1 MLYRN
6 TTISSRLALLLGVS
20 VTAFAAGS
28 PALAQTADWLGATGD
43 FNLGSNWTGGAVPTG
58 TATFTNSPTAMRNVT
73 VTTDN
78 LINTIQFNSN
88 ALAYTLLMTP
98 NHSLVID
105 SVINNS
111 SVEQTLITAAGG
123 AIAIRTSVTGATT
136 LIATVG
142 SFVVFTGPTSSAVGS
157 RFIGQGGDLSANT
170 LSIGSIEGTGTIGFG
185 ALSVGSL
192 NSDTTYAGRIDTPV
206 SLTKVGTGALTLSG
220 ANVHTGGTTI
230 TAGSIIA
237 ANNAAFGTGLVT
249 LNGGILAT
257 TGARTLGNN
266 VSLTSSSAIRV
277 LNATATF
284 SGGIATGG
292 HALSL
297 DGAGNGI
304 ISGVISGSGPVT
316 KSGTGTFT
324 LSGANTYT
332 GATLVDAGTLLAGA
346 AGSLAP
352 NSTLTVATGATLALN
367 GFNQAIGSLAGA
379 GAVTLGAATLSTGS
393 DNGGT
398 TFAGVLSG
406 TGSLTKV
413 GTGAFTLAG
422 ANTYTG
428 ATTVMG
434 GKLVVNGSIASSSGV
449 TVAAG
454 ATLGGSGQVP
464 SLTVN
469 GTLAPGNSPGTLT
482 VNGNLVLGAGSLY
495 LAEVQGAVS
504 DRINVGGTA
513 ALGGTLRIAP
523 LGGAY
528 LFSMPYTLLAAAG
541 GRSGTFGTVDTTGSF
556 GDGVTSAVSYTGND
570 VQLTLT
576 PKPLAPIVDPEPP
589 VAPPTEPPVT
599 PPAPAPSPRLGVGR
613 PANAFAVASGIDAA
627 VANGA
632 NPSALFGIYNLP
644 AAAIPAAVNSL
655 SGEVHTAA
663 PAMANSAAGRFLG
676 TMLDGSGS
684 GRLSGAPNG
693 PGGAAGF
700 TADLPLKQ
708 DAPGRPTLDPA
719 RFSLW
724 GATFGSTGRN
734 DGDRSMGSAHRNLS
748 DAHLAVGVD
757 IRLGSNTVAG
767 VAVAGGQARASLSGG
782 LGKAEADVFQA
793 GLHGRTTI
801 GAANLAAA
809 LGYARLDTD
818 TSRAIPALGRTGVTA
833 SYATQAWSGRI
844 EASLPVASWGGLTLS
859 PLAAFQAVRANSP
872 AAIERDG
879 MGATAGMLTL
889 ARRTDITSRS
899 ELGVQLDANLMA
911 GATPV
916 TGFVRAAWAH
926 YYQRDADLAAALNG
940 LSGARFAVTGAR
952 PDRNAALLAAGA
964 DIRLSQSVSLGMRV
978 DSELSGNTHRIGGN
992 AQLRVSF

>member
-1 MLYRN
+1 M
-6 TTISSRLALLLGVS
+6 RLALLLGVS

-28 PALAQTADWLGATGD
+28 PALTQAAEWLGATGD
-43 FNLGSNWTGGAVPTG
+43 FNLNSNWTGGAVPTNG
-58 TATFTNSPTAMRNVT
+58 TATFTNSPTAVRNVT

-78 LINTIQFNSN
+78 LITSIQYNSN
-88 ALAYTLLMTP
+88 ALAYTLSMTP
-98 NHSLVID
+98 NHSLVVQAIT
-105 SVINNS
+105 NNS
-111 SVEQTLITAAGG
+111 SVEQTLIAAAGG
-123 AIAIRTSVTGATT
+123 AIAIGGTVTGATT

-142 SFVVFTGPTSSAVGS
+142 SFVIFSGPSVSAAGS
-157 RFIGQGGDLSANT
+157 RFIGQGGSLSANT
-170 LSIGSIEGTGTIGFG
+170 LSIGSIEGNGSIDFG

-192 NSDTTYAGRIDTPV
+192 NSDTTYAGRIDIGV
-206 SLTKVGTGALTLSG
+206 ILTKVGTGALTLSG
-220 ANVHTGGTTI
+220 ANVHAGGTTI
-230 TAGSIIA
+230 GAGSIVA
-237 ANNAAFGTGLVT
+237 ANDAAFGTGLVT
-249 LNGGILAT
+249 LNGGTLST
-257 TGARTLGNN
+257 TGARTIGNN
-266 VSLTSSSAIRV
+266 ISLTSSSAIRV
-277 LNATATF
+277 LDTTATF
-284 SGGIATGG
+284 SGAIATGG

-297 DGAGNGI
+297 EGSGNGT
-304 ISGVISGSGPVT
+304 ISGAISGSGTVT

-324 LSGANTYT
+324 LSGVNSYT
-332 GATLVDAGTLLAGA
+332 GATLVNAGTLLAGA

-352 NSTLTVATGATLALN
+352 SSALTLATGASLDLN
-367 GFNQAIGSLAGA
+367 GFNQAIGSIAGA

-428 ATTVMG
+428 ATMVTG
-434 GKLVVNGSIASSSGV
+434 GVLIVNGSIASSSGV

-454 ATLGGSGQVP
+454 ATLGGSGQLP

-504 DRINVGGTA
+504 DRINVSGTA
-513 ALGGTLRIAP
+513 ALGGTLRIVP

-528 LFSMPYTLLAAAG
+528 LFSTPYTLLAAAG

-556 GDGVTSAVSYTGND
+556 GDGVTSAVSYTSND

-576 PKPLAPIVDPEPP
+576 PKPLAPIIDPVVPP
-589 VAPPTEPPVT
+589 FVPS
-599 PPAPAPSPRLGVGR
+599 APSPRLGVGR
-613 PANAFAVASGIDAA
+613 PANAYAVASAIDAA

-632 NPSALFGIYNLP
+632 DPSGLFGIYNLP
-644 AAAIPAAVNSL
+644 ATAIPAAVNQL

-663 PAMANSAAGRFLG
+663 PAVANSAAGQFLG
-676 TMLDGSGS
+676 TMLDGSET
-684 GRLSGAPNG
+684 GRLAGSQNG

-700 TADLPLKQ
+700 TADLPSRQ
-708 DAPGRPTLDPA
+708 GGPGRSTLDPT

-724 GATFGSTGRN
+724 GATFSSTGRN
-734 DGDRSMGSAHRNLS
+734 DGDRAVGSANRNLS

-767 VAVAGGQARASLSGG
+767 IAVAGGQSRASLSGS

-793 GLHGRTTI
+793 GLHGRTTL
-801 GAANLAAA
+801 GTVNLAAA

-818 TSRAIPALGRTGVTA
+818 TTRAIPALGRTGVTA
-833 SYATQAWSGRI
+833 SYATQAWSGRV
-844 EASLPVASWGGLTLS
+844 EASLPVANWGGLTLS
-859 PLAAFQAVRANSP
+859 PLAAFQAVRASSP
-872 AAIERDG
+872 VAIEGDG
-879 MGATAGMLTL
+879 TGAAAGALTL
-889 ARRTDITSRS
+889 AGRSDMTSRS
-899 ELGVQLDANLMA
+899 ELGLQLDANLLA

-926 YYQRDADLAAALNG
+926 YYQRDADLAASLNG
-940 LSGARFAVTGAR
+940 LPGASFAAIGARA
-952 PDRNAALLAAGA
+952 DRNTALLAAGA

-978 DSELSGNTHRIGGN
+978 DSELSGNTRRIGGT
-992 AQLRVSF
+992 AQLRVRF